1 MPTLHARL
9 LPLLDRARAKL
20 DTAGLRRYTVT
31 RRLVT
36 WDGGHVGLGN
46 ATFDDLTLSP
56 NPKVQQ
62 TGAGTITIGHITPA
76 YAGPPAGGYTPAQLR
91 PLTGDPAAEEDPAQE
106 FYYLLS
112 GPQGEERYALT
123 GLETSDGPALGE
135 GAGSF
140 RYVLTLQTLDRA
152 GP

>member
-1 MPTLHARL
+1 MATLHARL

-20 DTAGLRRYTVT
+20 TTAGLRRYTVT

-36 WDGGHVGLGN
+36 WDSGEVGRGN
-46 ATFDDLTLSP
+46 PTYSDLVLSP
-56 NPKVQQ
+56 NPKVQE
-62 TGAGTITIGHITPA
+62 TGAGQLTVGHITPSHA
-76 YAGPPAGGYTPAQLR
+76 TGGYTAAQLR
-91 PLTGDPAAEEDPAQE
+91 PLTGDPAAAEDPGQE

-123 GLETSDGPALGE
+123 GLTTSDGPARGE
-135 GAGSF
+135 GTGSF
-140 RYVLTLQTLDRA
+140 RYTLTLQALDRA